1 MENKKLTVSEALKE
15 IRKENN
21 RKTVDEICE
30 NLRKFHLK
38 RCHGQ

>member
-1 MENKKLTVSEALKE
+1 MEKKKLTVSEALKE

-30 NLRKFHLK
+30 NLRKFHFK
-38 RCHGQ
+38 KI